1 MEPLTSSRVVALVP
15 GAFKPPHKGHLA
27 MVSDYAARAD
37 EVIILVSPVTRG
49 GVSADQSIALW
60 NLYLESLPH
69 DNIKVLRSP
78 VNSPV
83 LAAYQFV
90 ENVNDNPDWA
100 QPGDTVLM
108 GVSTKEGD
116 QKRFCNN
123 VQKYARKGVVVSDE
137 CAVAPE
143 GEEFTHPVT
152 GEPLSASDFREV
164 LGNPEEILNFIP
176 RGSQDRIGDI
186 QNILM
191 TKETKEIEEAKVP
204 ITLENLFN
212 MVEEVIEEEEL
223 EEISAMGGAAG
234 AVGNG
239 AIQGYSLPLGAK
251 PRKTNKKK
259 RRKGRRIYIPD

>member
-1 MEPLTSSRVVALVP
+1 M
-15 GAFKPPHKGHLA
+15 
-27 MVSDYAARAD
+27 
-37 EVIILVSPVTRG
+37 
-49 GVSADQSIALW
+49 
-60 NLYLESLPH
+60 
-69 DNIKVLRSP
+69 
-78 VNSPV
+78 
-83 LAAYQFV
+83 
-90 ENVNDNPDWA
+90 
-100 QPGDTVLM
+100 
-108 GVSTKEGD
+108 
-116 QKRFCNN
+116 
-123 VQKYARKGVVVSDE
+123 
-137 CAVAPE
+137 APE
-143 GEEFTHPVT
+143 GEEFIHPVT

-223 EEISAMGGAAG
+223 EEISAMGGAPG